1 MLIRRYGATVALLL
15 LAGCSSGFDPGEDLS
30 ATGTTGAGTG
40 TVEDGDPLAPC
51 PAAIAPRSGAPF
63 SCIK

>member
-1 MLIRRYGATVALLL
+1 MLSRSVGTIALLL
-15 LAGCSSGFDPGEDLS
+15 LAGCSSGFEPGEDLS

-51 PAAIAPRSGAPF
+51 PAAIAPRSGAPIA
-63 SCIK
+63 CIK